1 MKPLTNSRR
10 FLILFIAIFLFSIL
24 DTSAQ
29 TRRTRPRAR
38 RAPVAKPKTTTPPAT
53 SKTTPS
59 TTETK
64 NPEPAK
70 SVEKKVEPE
79 EKPEPILPGP
89 TIWRNPGKVE
99 KLDFQNG
106 KGGMA
111 SAPLPP
117 FNFIE
122 EDKSGSN
129 PKVKIKDA
137 NGKTWGV
144 KWGSEVHSEVFASK
158 LVWASGY
165 YVEPA
170 FFIKSGKIIGAK
182 NLSRAAKFIGTDGS
196 FQDARFELK
205 ESGINKMQGKESW
218 LWDKNPFVGTKEL
231 NGLKILIML
240 TSNWDS
246 KDQRD
251 ASRGSNTAVFKVKAT
266 GEERYLMT
274 DWGGSMGKWGGVFSR
289 EKWDCDGFAK
299 QSKDFI
305 KGVKN
310 GFIEFGYKGQRTDE
324 IRNGITPADAKWLLQ
339 YLGKITDSQMRAG
352 LQASSATPDEV
363 ECFTRAILDRINQ
376 LKRVAQ

>member
-1 MKPLTNSRR
+1 MKSLMISKT
-10 FLILFIAIFLFSIL
+10 FLLLFIALFGLSAL
-24 DTSAQ
+24 DVNAQ
-29 TRRTRPRAR
+29 TRRTRPRTR

-53 SKTTPS
+53 TTTTTP
-59 TTETK
+59 TETK
-64 NPEPAK
+64 KAETPKPP
-70 SVEKKVEPE
+70 EKKSEPE

-99 KLDFQNG
+99 KLDFQYG
-106 KGGMA
+106 KGGA
-111 SAPLPP
+111 ANAPLPP

-129 PKVKIKDA
+129 PKVKVKDA

-158 LVWASGY
+158 LVWAAGY

-170 FFIKSGKIIGAK
+170 FFLKSGKIIGAI
-182 NLSRAAKFIGTDGS
+182 NLTRAAKYIAADGS
-196 FQDARFELK
+196 FKDARFELK
-205 ESGINKMQGKESW
+205 ESGIKKMQGKESW
-218 LWDKNPFVGTKEL
+218 LWDKNPFLGTKEL
-231 NGLKILIML
+231 NGLKIMIML

-251 ASRGSNTAVFKVKAT
+251 ASRGSNTAIFKVKAT
-266 GEERYLMT
+266 GEERFLMT

-299 QSKDFI
+299 QSRDFI

-324 IRNGITPADAKWLLQ
+324 IRTRITPADAKWLLQ
-339 YLGKITDSQMRAG
+339 YIGKITDAQLRTG
-352 LQASSATPDEV
+352 LQASAATPEEV
-363 ECFTRAILDRINQ
+363 ECFTRAIMERISQ
-376 LKRVAQ
+376 LKRIAE